1 MCDSDE
7 KNDKLHFFFR
17 FFFLICKQVNVLGE
31 PMLCIQ
37 LHTDRSKHRLDPT
50 ALQFVW
56 QFDFVRDTTQ
66 QSQQSPTTQHTS
78 IIIININI
86 INIINIIIN
95 TLLCTRCRSQRWLPL
110 VSVPRA
116 SRWRWRVLW
125 CTHRCA
131 CRSAPATLFSP
142 RSEWF
147 PASTVIIRNQFN
159 ICIYS

>member
-1 MCDSDE
+1 MKKMIHCI
-7 KNDKLHFFFR
+7 FFFV
-17 FFFLICKQVNVLGE
+17 FFSFCKQINVLGE

-37 LHTDRSKHRLDPT
+37 LHTDRSKHRLDPA

-66 QSQQSPTTQHTS
+66 QSQQSPTTQQTS
-78 IIIININI
+78 IIIIINIIIIIINI
-86 INIINIIIN
+86 INIINNN

-147 PASTVIIRNQFN
+147 PASTVIMRNIN
-159 ICIYS
+159 LIYIIYI